1 MVRDQS
7 GRREGMSM
15 GGAMA
20 QRRALK
26 RLRLRSPLQLMN
38 EERDLVVRA
47 WRALVAHDQRAE
59 EATVHVRLDVA
70 HVVMEWP
77 CADRVLRRVDTYVQL
92 RCVAT
97 EQVGTPRSVGIV
109 WVDALLMG

>member
-7 GRREGMSM
+7 DRREGMSM

-77 CADRVLRRVDTYVQL
+77 CADRVLRRVEHV
-92 RCVAT
+92 RPA
-97 EQVGTPRSVGIV
+97 SVCG
-109 WVDALLMG
+109 D